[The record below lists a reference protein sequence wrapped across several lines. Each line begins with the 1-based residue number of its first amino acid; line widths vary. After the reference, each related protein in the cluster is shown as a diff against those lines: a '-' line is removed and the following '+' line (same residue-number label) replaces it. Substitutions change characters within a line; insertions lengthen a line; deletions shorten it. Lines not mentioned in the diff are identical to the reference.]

1 MKMRGEVMEG
11 NPKEIIP
18 TGIPSL
24 DKALSGGF
32 PRGSTVLL
40 AGNPGTG
47 KTHLAIH
54 TLYNNMKR
62 GLKGVYVSFAETK
75 KQFYRNALQSGIDL
89 SKMEGAGLFRFYD
102 MLTVPKDELERMV
115 TFMINDILEF
125 KPSIIV
131 FDSITVFGQMFGEV
145 YLRSFLHSIIG
156 RLVNAFDALAVLID
170 EIPYG
175 EKRVGFGIEEFVV
188 DGVIVLE
195 MERTREVIRR
205 YLTIPKMR
213 GRPLR
218 RSAYE
223 YVITDEGIEVFAVPE
238 LEFTETEAP
247 KSRFKTGIP
256 GLDELLGGGLYE
268 GSITL
273 IAGPTGSGKTILA
286 LNIASNLTRSG
297 RKVLYIAFEES
308 TAALKDR
315 LHKLGLAGDFEIIS
329 MVPEGRTPVE
339 FYAFI
344 KKLIE
349 KEGFNVLV
357 IDSLSAMKTH
367 MDEKEFIKAVRY
379 LQLLTKEEKVTFI
392 LTHVTGNTAQLT
404 TTGFSTLV
412 DNLLFLT
419 YDVPKKVGECLK
431 RHILVLKTRHSEN
444 DPTLRRFTIG
454 KGGIRIE

>member
-1 MKMRGEVMEG
+1 MEL
-11 NPKEIIP
+11 IP

-24 DKALSGGF
+24 DKALNGGF
-32 PRGSTVLL
+32 SRGSTILL

-54 TLYNNMKR
+54 ILYNNMRR
-62 GLKGVYVSFAETK
+62 GLKGAYVSFAETK
-75 KQFYRNALQSGIDL
+75 KQFYRNALQAGIDL
-89 SKMEGAGLFRFYD
+89 SKMEEVALFRFYD
-102 MLTVPKDELERMV
+102 MLTVPRDELEGMIA
-115 TFMINDILEF
+115 FLINDIVEF
-125 KPSIIV
+125 KPDIIV
-131 FDSITVFGQMFGEV
+131 FDSVTVFGQMFGEE

-156 RLVNAFDALAVLID
+156 RLVNAFDALAILID

-175 EKRVGFGIEEFVV
+175 EKRLGFGIEEFVV
-188 DGVIVLE
+188 DGVIILE

-223 YVITDEGIEVFAVPE
+223 YVITEEGIEVFTVPE
-238 LEFTETEAP
+238 LEFTEKEAL
-247 KSRFKTGIP
+247 KSRFKTGIE
-256 GLDELLGGGLYE
+256 GLDRLLGGGLYE
-268 GSITL
+268 SSITL

-286 LNIASNLTRSG
+286 LNFASNLTSSG
-297 RKVLYIAFEES
+297 RNILYIAFEES
-308 TAALKDR
+308 AAALKDT
-315 LHKLGLAGDFEIIS
+315 LHKLGLVENFEIIS
-329 MVPEGRTPVE
+329 MVPEGRTPME

-349 KEGFNVLV
+349 KESFNVLV
-357 IDSLSAMKTH
+357 IDSLSAMKAH

-379 LQLLTKEEKVTFI
+379 LQLLAKERRVTFI
-392 LTHVTGNTAQLT
+392 LTYVTGSMTDLA

-419 YDVPKKVGECLK
+419 YHVPKEAGKALK
-431 RHILVLKTRHSEN
+431 RYILVLKTRHSEN
-444 DPTLRRFTIG
+444 DPTLREFTIG
-454 KGGIRIE
+454 EGGIKIE